1 MTDRNLRTPAVRH
14 ALLLLVACAVLAL
27 PGQATAQ
34 QTAPQEPDDRATRDG
49 AAAQSTTQPT
59 GEAQGPRLVGI
70 PKIDYTGLE
79 PAVARQL
86 EQVDAALQSLLARA
100 SGQGGSQP
108 SAAEVAAGFGDLGRH
123 YQAYG
128 LDDAA
133 AACYHNASE
142 LSPRDARWPHLLGRA
157 LQQAGRLPQAVEAYR
172 RALELAPSDLPA
184 LVYLAEVR
192 THQGRPEEA
201 VEHYRAAVAL
211 DSDSPA
217 ALAGLGQAALDA
229 GDAEE
234 AVARLEAALAAQPA
248 ANRLHYPLGLAY
260 RALGN
265 EEKARENLLAA
276 GNVGVRPVDP
286 LVDDLENLKSGER
299 VHLLRGHMAFRA
311 GDYGSA
317 ADAYHRAVQQAPE
330 SVVAHVDLAT
340 ALSRLGYLEGAEE
353 QLREAL
359 SLAPDNANTHYNL
372 GALLA
377 GKGNAPGAG
386 VHLRRAISL
395 DPEDGAAHL
404 ALAETLA
411 AGPPED
417 AGDAV
422 FHYRQAAEL
431 GLRDARVY
439 LGEAS
444 LHLRANEFAAAQE
457 RLAVGYERVPESV
470 DVLVNLARLTATNP
484 QLDQRDGELA
494 HDLAERAY
502 AAQRSVFNAETV
514 AAALGELGRCEEA
527 AEWQQK
533 AIDAMESQQATE
545 QADAL
550 RPVLEI
556 YRSGPPCRY
565 PDVTAATQSE

>member
-1 MTDRNLRTPAVRH
+1 
-14 ALLLLVACAVLAL
+14 
-27 PGQATAQ
+27 
-34 QTAPQEPDDRATRDG
+34 
-49 AAAQSTTQPT
+49 
-59 GEAQGPRLVGI
+59 
-70 PKIDYTGLE
+70 
-79 PAVARQL
+79 
-86 EQVDAALQSLLARA
+86 
-100 SGQGGSQP
+100 
-108 SAAEVAAGFGDLGRH
+108 
-123 YQAYG
+123 
-128 LDDAA
+128 
-133 AACYHNASE
+133 
-142 LSPRDARWPHLLGRA
+142 
-157 LQQAGRLPQAVEAYR
+157 
-172 RALELAPSDLPA
+172 
-184 LVYLAEVR
+184 
-192 THQGRPEEA
+192 
-201 VEHYRAAVAL
+201 
-211 DSDSPA
+211 
-217 ALAGLGQAALDA
+217 
-229 GDAEE
+229 
-234 AVARLEAALAAQPA
+234 
-248 ANRLHYPLGLAY
+248 
-260 RALGN
+260 
-265 EEKARENLLAA
+265 
-276 GNVGVRPVDP
+276 
-286 LVDDLENLKSGER
+286 
-299 VHLLRGHMAFRA
+299 
-311 GDYGSA
+311 
-317 ADAYHRAVQQAPE
+317 VQQAPE

-359 SLAPDNANTHYNL
+359 ALAPDNANTHYNL
-372 GALLA
+372 GALLTR
-377 GKGNAPGAG
+377 KGNAPGAG

-533 AIDAMESQQATE
+533 AIDAMESQQASD

>member
-1 MTDRNLRTPAVRH
+1 MTDRNPRPPAVRA
-14 ALLLLVACAVLAL
+14 ALLLLVACAILAV
-27 PGQATAQ
+27 PGRATAQ
-34 QTAPQEPDDRATRDG
+34 QTAPQEPDEQATGDQ
-49 AAAQSTTQPT
+49 AAAQPG
-59 GEAQGPRLVGI
+59 GEPQGPRLVAI
-70 PKIDYTGLE
+70 PKIDHAGLE
-79 PAVARQL
+79 PAVGRQL
-86 EQVDAALQSLLARA
+86 EEVDAALELLLARA
-100 SGQGGSQP
+100 SGQGETPP

-133 AACYHNASE
+133 AACYHNAAE
-142 LSPRDARWPHLLGRA
+142 LSPQDPRWPHLLGRA

-172 RALELAPSDLPA
+172 RALELAPNDLPA

-192 THQGRPEEA
+192 TLQGRPEEA
-201 VEHYRAAVAL
+201 AGHYRAAVAL
-211 DSDSPA
+211 DPDSPA

-229 GDAEE
+229 GDAGE

-248 ANRLHYPLGLAY
+248 ADRLHYPLGLAY

-286 LVDDLENLKSGER
+286 LVDDLEQLKSGER

-311 GDYGSA
+311 GDYGAA
-317 ADAYHRAVQQAPE
+317 ADAYHRALQQAPE
-330 SVVAHVDLAT
+330 SVAAHVDLAT

-353 QLREAL
+353 RLREAL
-359 SLAPDNANTHYNL
+359 TLAPENANTHYNL

-377 GKGNAPGAG
+377 RNGNAPGAG

-411 AGPPED
+411 AGSSEE

-422 FHYRQAAEL
+422 FHYRKAAEL

-439 LGEAS
+439 LGEAA
-444 LHLRANEFAAAQE
+444 LHLRAGEFAAAQE
-457 RLAVGYERVPESV
+457 RLALGYERVPESV

-533 AIDAMESQQATE
+533 AIDALESQQASE
-545 QADAL
+545 QAESL
-550 RPVLEI
+550 RPLLEI

-565 PDVTAATQSE
+565 PDVTAAAQPE

>member
-211 DSDSPA
+211 EPDSPA

-317 ADAYHRAVQQAPE
+317 ADAYHRALQQAPE

-417 AGDAV
+417 A
-422 FHYRQAAEL
+422 
-431 GLRDARVY
+431 
-439 LGEAS
+439 
-444 LHLRANEFAAAQE
+444 
-457 RLAVGYERVPESV
+457 
-470 DVLVNLARLTATNP
+470 
-484 QLDQRDGELA
+484 
-494 HDLAERAY
+494 
-502 AAQRSVFNAETV
+502 
-514 AAALGELGRCEEA
+514 
-527 AEWQQK
+527 
-533 AIDAMESQQATE
+533 
-545 QADAL
+545 
-550 RPVLEI
+550 
-556 YRSGPPCRY
+556 
-565 PDVTAATQSE
+565 

>member
-14 ALLLLVACAVLAL
+14 ALLLFVACALFAL

-34 QTAPQEPDDRATRDG
+34 QTAPQEPDDRATGDE
-49 AAAQSTTQPT
+49 ATAQSTTQAA

-70 PKIDYTGLE
+70 PTIDYAGLE

-86 EQVDAALQSLLARA
+86 EQVDAALQLLLARA
-100 SGQGGSQP
+100 SGQGESPP

-133 AACYHNASE
+133 AACFHNAAE
-142 LSPRDARWPHLLGRA
+142 LSPGDARWPHLLGRA

-201 VEHYRAAVAL
+201 AEHYRAAVAL
-211 DSDSPA
+211 EPDSPA

-286 LVDDLENLKSGER
+286 LVDDLEQLKSGER

-317 ADAYHRAVQQAPE
+317 ADAYHRAVQQAPD
-330 SVVAHVDLAT
+330 SVAARIDLAT
-340 ALSRLGYLEGAEE
+340 ALSRLNYREGAEQ

-359 SLAPDNANTHYNL
+359 NLEPDNATTHYNL

-377 GKGNAPGAG
+377 QEGDVAGAG
-386 VHLRRAISL
+386 VHLRRAIAL
-395 DPEDGAAHL
+395 DPGDGSAHL
-404 ALAETLA
+404 TLAETLA
-411 AGPPED
+411 NAGPENTED
-417 AGDAV
+417 AI
-422 FHYRQAAEL
+422 FHYRKAGEM
-431 GLRDARVY
+431 GVRNARIY

-444 LHLRANEFAAAQE
+444 IHLRNGDLEAGIE
-457 RLAVGYERVPESV
+457 RLDTGLERVPESL
-470 DVLVNLARLTATNP
+470 DLLVNLARLLATSP
-484 QLDQRDGELA
+484 QLDQRDGERA
-494 HDLAERAY
+494 FDLAERAY

-533 AIDAMESQQATE
+533 AIDALESQQATD

-556 YRSGPPCRY
+556 YRTGPPCRY
-565 PDVTAATQSE
+565 PDVTAAAQSE